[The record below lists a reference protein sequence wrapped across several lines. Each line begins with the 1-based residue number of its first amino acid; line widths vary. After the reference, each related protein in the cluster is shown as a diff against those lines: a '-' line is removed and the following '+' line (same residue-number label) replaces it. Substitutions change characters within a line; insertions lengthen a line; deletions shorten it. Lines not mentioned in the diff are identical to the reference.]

1 MPVTNEIIQVPV
13 EELHFDRHNPR
24 LAEYGIEDG
33 STDEQILTTL
43 WTAMDVME
51 LVQSIAASGFF
62 PHEALIATEEN
73 GKKVVIEGNRRLAA
87 VKVLL
92 HPQLAKDNG
101 WEIPKASKEVLAT
114 LQTLPAIMADRQES
128 WRFLGFKHV
137 NGPAKWTSYAKAAYI
152 AQVHRKFKVKLDEIA
167 EQIGDRHR
175 TVQRLYRALMVLEQA
190 EKQKVYDREDRWNKQ
205 LAFSHLYTG
214 LDYDGIAEFLEI
226 APKESETPNPI
237 PKGKSKEL
245 GELLVWLYGS
255 KKAERSPL
263 VESQN
268 PHLRQLNAAV
278 SNRESLAALRSGVA
292 LSKAFEISQP
302 PAILFENALLSA
314 KRSLTD
320 ARAYLTEG
328 DDGTEAQLRMAG
340 TIGQLA
346 QDIYEEMER
355 KRAGRSTKRKF
366 LTQE

>member
-1 MPVTNEIIQVPV
+1 MPAKNEIIPIPV
-13 EELHFDRHNPR
+13 GELHFDRQNPR
-24 LAEYGIEDG
+24 LAEYGIEAG
-33 STDEQILTTL
+33 SSDEQILTIL

-51 LVQSIAASGFF
+51 LVQSMAASGFF
-62 PHEALIATEEN
+62 PHEALIVTEED

-92 HPQLAKDNG
+92 HPELAKDNG
-101 WEIPKASKEVLAT
+101 WEIPKPTKEVLAT
-114 LQTLPAIMADRQES
+114 LQKLPAIMAERQES

-152 AQVHRKFKVKLDEIA
+152 AHVHRTFGIKLDEIA
-167 EQIGDRHR
+167 NQIGDRHR

-190 EKQKVYDREDRWNKQ
+190 EKDKVYDREDRWNKQ

-214 LDYDGIAEFLEI
+214 LDYDGITDFLQI
-226 APKESETPNPI
+226 APKESETPDPV
-237 PKGKSKEL
+237 PKEKSKEL

-255 KKAERSPL
+255 KKADREPV
-263 VESQN
+263 VEKQN

-302 PAILFENALLSA
+302 PAVLFEEALLSA
-314 KRSLTD
+314 KRDLTS

-328 DDGTEAQLRMAG
+328 DDGTDAQLRMAG
-340 TIGQLA
+340 TIAQLA
-346 QDIYEEMER
+346 SDIYEEMER
-355 KRAGRSTKRKF
+355 KRAGRPAKRKF